1 MENVLDRIRSH
12 LLEETQAPAAGLIP
26 CSPAE
31 SSLTD
36 CGSPERVPQSGY
48 SKRLKCDCSVS
59 SSVEEENEANED
71 EKFVQSALKLDWS
84 FLDQEDVVGEV
95 AAAPVRDRD
104 PPPPLDLK
112 PPSFCSYVATA
123 AFDVT
128 CAAAA
133 ALRNSSAGSCPS
145 PCLGNYWEK
154 LPLNENDSEE
164 MVLYG
169 VLKEAS
175 LRGWEPIVPPSS
187 SISIPSATPPSNP
200 NPARGAAAT
209 ASPRT
214 AAAAATTT
222 TTTTTKRKRGGGP
235 HYRGVRE
242 RPWGK
247 FAAEIRDSARHG
259 ARVWLGTFD
268 TAEEAAM
275 AYDRAAYKMRGA
287 RALLNFAYSVDTLLN
302 QGESIGVHSPS
313 PCPASVKVEPAQG
326 AENNQSIAATPS

>member
-1 MENVLDRIRSH
+1 MEDALDRIRSQ
-12 LLEETQAPAAGLIP
+12 LLEEPQVPGVVP
-26 CSPAE
+26 YSPAE

-36 CGSPERVPQSGY
+36 CSSPDRVPQTY
-48 SKRLKCDCSVS
+48 PPTKRLKCDCSH
-59 SSVEEENEANED
+59 SSVENDANED

-84 FLDQEDVVGEV
+84 SVDLEDVAGETPGV
-95 AAAPVRDRD
+95 
-104 PPPPLDLK
+104 PPLSLDLK
-112 PPSFCSYVATA
+112 LPSFCNYVGPT

-128 CAAAA
+128 STG
-133 ALRNSSAGSCPS
+133 LRSSSAGSCLS

-175 LRGWEPIVPPSS
+175 LRGWEPIVLAANSNPPPLSS
-187 SISIPSATPPSNP
+187 ASATPLP
-200 NPARGAAAT
+200 NPKPAREDA
-209 ASPRT
+209 ASPT
-214 AAAAATTT
+214 P
-222 TTTTTKRKRGGGP
+222 TKRKRGGGP

-268 TAEEAAM
+268 TAEEAAT

-287 RALLNFAYSVDTLLN
+287 RALLNFAHSVDTMK
-302 QGESIGVHSPS
+302 QADSKGVQSRSPVD
-313 PCPASVKVEPAQG
+313 VKVESAG
-326 AENNQSIAATPS
+326 MRGEGGEKAIATRSS

>member
-1 MENVLDRIRSH
+1 MEDVLDRIRSH
-12 LLEETQAPAAGLIP
+12 LLEEPQMLGVIP

-36 CGSPERVPQSGY
+36 CGSPERVPQTY
-48 SKRLKCDCSVS
+48 PPTSKRLKRDCSHS
-59 SSVEEENEANED
+59 SIEEDNDANED

-84 FLDQEDVVGEV
+84 SVDQEDVSGEM
-95 AAAPVRDRD
+95 PRD

-112 PPSFCSYVATA
+112 LPSFCNYVGATA
-123 AFDVT
+123 FDMT
-128 CAAAA
+128 ST
-133 ALRNSSAGSCPS
+133 ALRNSSVGSCLS
-145 PCLGNYWEK
+145 PCHGNYWEK

-175 LRGWEPIVPPSS
+175 LRGWEPILPAANSNPPSLS
-187 SISIPSATPPSNP
+187 PASVTPSKAKPIREKATRPPP
-200 NPARGAAAT
+200 TP
-209 ASPRT
+209 
-214 AAAAATTT
+214 

-275 AYDRAAYKMRGA
+275 AYDRAAYKMRGG
-287 RALLNFAYSVDTLLN
+287 RALLNFAHSVDTMK
-302 QGESIGVHSPS
+302 QAGSGAQSQSPS
-313 PCPASVKVEPAQG
+313 PASVKVEPAG
-326 AENNQSIAATPS
+326 MRGRGGEKSIVARSN